1 MALSDNPVIELDL
14 SQDSIPSRRQM
25 AQLLQESSLPI
36 DGLLALHERLYLFE
50 KKYAMRSDEFI
61 DRLAQGELSEQE
73 DWLPWLGLHHASQ
86 VLRLRIEDVLIDEQT
101 APLSRRA
108 RTL

>member
-1 MALSDNPVIELDL
+1 MARFDKPVIELDL
-14 SQDSIPSRRQM
+14 SQNDIPSKKQM
-25 AQLLQESSLPI
+25 ARLLQESSLPI

-61 DRLAQGELSEQE
+61 DRFIHGELDDQE
-73 DWLPWLGLHHASQ
+73 DWLPWLGLHHATQ

-101 APLSRRA
+101 TSLSRRT